1 MRQIDQTPETAFF
14 LGLSRSPTSIRHG
27 STIMGKFRKLK
38 QNRFSQGPYS
48 KDTNLHQSRTLTKS
62 PFKSKSHKLPQQPPI
77 IPFAPHDR
85 ILLVGEGD
93 FSFAHSLYKHHNCSS
108 LVATCYDAAAALA
121 EKYPQATQYIRELE
135 DAAHNDEDV
144 DLEVFYGID
153 ATKLGK
159 GGRASGGKAVKK
171 ARFDKVVFNFPHVGG
186 LTRDVNRQVRH
197 NQGAWPCWLCYHI
210 YLLSLSSRIDK
221 ITELLVN
228 FFKAAI
234 PLLAPTGTIL
244 VTIFE
249 GEPYSLWNIRD
260 LARHVGLQVGRSFK
274 FQFDAYPGYR
284 HARTLGNI
292 EGGGGW
298 KGEDRQARTY
308 IFERKDADAM
318 HAQQLKQ
325 NKRKTESSDSDQ
337 DD

>member
-1 MRQIDQTPETAFF
+1 
-14 LGLSRSPTSIRHG
+14 
-27 STIMGKFRKLK
+27 MGKSRKLK
-38 QNRFSQGPYS
+38 YNRSSQGPYS
-48 KDTNLHQSRTLTKS
+48 KDTKLHQSRTLTKS
-62 PFKSKSHKLPQQPPI
+62 PLKSKSHRLPQPPPT
-77 IPFAPHDR
+77 IPFATTDR

-93 FSFAHSLYKHHNCSS
+93 FSFAHSLYNHHNCSS
-108 LVATCYDAAAALA
+108 VVATCYDTATSLA
-121 EKYPQATQYIRELE
+121 EKYPQAIQYIRELE
-135 DAAHNDEDV
+135 DAARDNKDV
-144 DLEVFYGID
+144 DLEILYGID

-159 GGRASGGKAVKK
+159 GGTASGGRVVKK

-197 NQGAWPCWLCYHI
+197 NQGVWPYWLCYQTS
-210 YLLSLSSRIDK
+210 LQNLSSRLDT

-228 FFKAAI
+228 FFKAVI

-274 FQFDAYPGYR
+274 FQFDAYPEYR
-284 HARTLGNI
+284 HARTLGNV

-298 KGEDRQARTY
+298 KGEDRDARTY
-308 IFERKDADAM
+308 IFERRKDAEAI
-318 HAQQLKQ
+318 HTEQLKQ
-325 NKRKTESSDSDQ
+325 NKRKTESSDSD
-337 DD
+337 